1 MRRVGCAGD
10 AIFHSGLRRLLTIP
24 AVGGGRESKMWKRM
38 KLGRWKEGEEEED
51 ADIWGPLN
59 LIVL

>member
-24 AVGGGRESKMWKRM
+24 AVGGGRESKMWKRT

-51 ADIWGPLN
+51 ADI
-59 LIVL
+59 